1 MGNRQSYMVEVEDDD
16 EDVDDVVLSP
26 LMIQEKSDLLA
37 INMNHITTTNYFVK
51 LFL

>member
-1 MGNRQSYMVEVEDDD
+1 MGNRQSYKDDD
-16 EDVDDVVLSP
+16 EDVDVDDVVLSA

-37 INMNHITTTNYFVK
+37 INMGHTTTTNYFLK